1 MRKSMGR
8 RQSRK
13 NFSRA
18 SGVKSINYK
27 PQALGRRGGI
37 RL

>member
-1 MRKSMGR
+1 MRKSMSRSASR
-8 RQSRK
+8 RK
-13 NFSRA
+13 FSKA
-18 SGVKSINYK
+18 SGVKSVNYK